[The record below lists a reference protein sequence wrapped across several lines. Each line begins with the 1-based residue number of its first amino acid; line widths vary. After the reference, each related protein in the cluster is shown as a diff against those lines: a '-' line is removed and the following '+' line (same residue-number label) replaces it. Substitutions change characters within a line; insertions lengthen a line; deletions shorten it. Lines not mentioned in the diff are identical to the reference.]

1 MKGLGIDIIEMAR
14 FKKIRHLDRFLEFIF
29 LPEEIKELDQRKNR
43 LAHISS
49 RFAAKEAVVKAM
61 PVPLSVNQFK
71 IIKNGL
77 KPEVEFLD
85 QKLNKFKIY
94 LSLSH
99 SEDYAA
105 DRKSVV

>member
-1 MKGLGIDIIEMAR
+1 MKGLGIDIIEIAR
-14 FKKIRHLDRFLEFIF
+14 FKKIRHLDRFLEFF
-29 LPEEIKELDQRKNR
+29 LLPEEIQDLDLRKNK
-43 LAHISS
+43 LEYISS

-61 PVPLSVNQFK
+61 PVPLWVNQFK
-71 IIKNGL
+71 IIKKGL

-85 QKLNKFKIY
+85 KKLNKFKIY

-105 DRKSVV
+105 AVAVVE